1 MSTLVTLDRLYD
13 EVSYILP
20 SNCVADFDE
29 FTTLANRAV
38 ERLVIKGAVP
48 GMLREVELGFNSE
61 RQILLSTSDYYS
73 IFAIE
78 YQDRPFHIAP
88 ITDKYLGVGVARDAF
103 IDHGYL
109 ESDDTMRVYVAPADA
124 KEDMT
129 AETVT
134 ALVKKKYS
142 PVVVGTDTFPISAI
156 GGIKLAMTAM
166 HYEDQGDQ
174 KTAQEYWMLS
184 MRELE
189 ESSRQFRGP
198 VVPAIQFF
206 DPAMTD
212 ATNQFY

>member
-13 EVSYILP
+13 EAGYILP
-20 SNCVADFDE
+20 SNCVSDFAE
-29 FTTLANRAV
+29 FTKLANRSV

-48 GMLREVELGFNSE
+48 GMLREVVLGFNSE
-61 RQILLSTSDYYS
+61 RQLLLPTADYYH
-73 IFAIE
+73 ILAIE
-78 YQDRPFHIAP
+78 YQDRPFHISP
-88 ITDKYLGVGVARDAF
+88 LTDKYIGQGVARDAF

-109 ESDDTMRVYVAPADA
+109 DSDDTQRVYVAPADG

-129 AETVT
+129 GETVT
-134 ALVKKKYS
+134 VLAHKKYV
-142 PVVVGTDTFPISAI
+142 PVITGPDTFPISAI
-156 GGIKLAMTAM
+156 GAIKLSMVAM

-198 VVPAIQFF
+198 VTPVIQYF

-212 ATNQFY
+212 ATDQMY

>member
-13 EVSYILP
+13 EAGYILP
-20 SNCVADFDE
+20 SNCVSDFAE
-29 FTTLANRAV
+29 FTVLANRAA

-48 GMLREVELGFNSE
+48 GMLREIELGFDSD
-61 RQILLSTSDYYS
+61 RKISLPTDDYYHILS
-73 IFAIE
+73 IS
-78 YQDRPFHIAP
+78 YQDIPRHIAP
-88 ITDKYLGVGVARDAF
+88 LTDKYLGAGVARDSF
-103 IDHGYL
+103 LDYGY
-109 ESDDTMRVYVAPADA
+109 SDTDDTVRIYEAPRDA

-129 AETVT
+129 GETVT
-134 ALVKKKYS
+134 ALVHKKYV
-142 PVVVGTDTFPISAI
+142 PVAVGADTFPISAI
-156 GGIKLAMTAM
+156 GALKLSMVAM

-198 VVPAIQFF
+198 VVPSMQFF

-212 ATNQFY
+212 VTYQMY